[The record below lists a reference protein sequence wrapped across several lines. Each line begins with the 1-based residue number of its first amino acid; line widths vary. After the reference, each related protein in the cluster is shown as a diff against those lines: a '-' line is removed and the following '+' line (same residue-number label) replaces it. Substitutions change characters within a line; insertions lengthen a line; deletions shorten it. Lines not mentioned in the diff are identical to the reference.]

1 MSRRGH
7 GEGALFYEEDRDRW
21 VALLELPPDGSGRR
35 RRRKVTGRT
44 KTDARRKL
52 RQLQRRLEDG
62 LPTGDGSVTLGDF
75 LEHWLAE
82 VLPAR
87 SRVQAKSTVTNYR
100 WAAGHAIKGLGRRRL
115 NELTP
120 ENVEALLRHLAEKGM
135 ARNSVMRVRSVLVMA
150 LKHAQRRDMV
160 ARNVAELSEMP
171 TSAREPRS
179 GRSLTPD
186 QARQLLDVAAEDRLG
201 GLVTVGVMLGLRP
214 GELCGLRWEDVD
226 LDAGV
231 LSVTQAR
238 KRTTD
243 DDGRETL
250 VLGAPKT
257 RKSSRALV
265 LPQPVLDALRQHLN
279 RQRNERRA
287 AGEGWQEL
295 DLVFPTKVGTP
306 VSPSNLRRDL
316 GRLTVA
322 AGLGRWSP
330 NELRHSAASLLSA
343 SGVPLEQIAD
353 LLGHTDTRMLLKHY
367 RHPISRT
374 IDAAA
379 APMERLFGEPTP
391 VRSYDEPARPPS

>member
-1 MSRRGH
+1 MGRRGH

-44 KTDARRKL
+44 KADARRKL

-62 LPTGDGSVTLGDF
+62 LPIGDGSMTLGDF
-75 LEHWLAE
+75 LERWLAE

-87 SRVQAKSTVTNYR
+87 SQIQAKSTVTNYR
-100 WAAGHAIKGLGRRRL
+100 WAASHAIRALGRRRL
-115 NELTP
+115 NEMTP
-120 ENVEALLRHLAEKGM
+120 ENVEALLRHLADESM
-135 ARNSVMRVRSVLVMA
+135 ARSSVMRVRSVLVMA
-150 LKHAQRRDMV
+150 LKHAQRRDLV

-171 TSAREPRS
+171 TSARGQRS
-179 GRSLTPD
+179 GRSLTPE
-186 QARQLLDVAAEDRLG
+186 QARQLLDVAAHDRLG
-201 GLVTVGVMLGLRP
+201 GLVTVGLMLGLRP
-214 GELCGLRWEDVD
+214 GELCGIRWEGVNLDV
-226 LDAGV
+226 GV
-231 LSVTQAR
+231 LAVTQSR

-243 DDGRETL
+243 DDGREAL

-257 RKSSRALV
+257 RKSRRALV
-265 LPQPVLDALRQHLN
+265 LPRPVVDALRQHER
-279 RQRNERRA
+279 RQRDERRN
-287 AGEGWQEL
+287 AGERWQDL
-295 DLVFPTKVGTP
+295 DLVFPTSVGTP
-306 VSPSNLRRDL
+306 MSPSNLRRDL
-316 GRLTVA
+316 ARITVA

-353 LLGHTDTRMLLKHY
+353 VLGHADTRMLLKHY

-379 APMERLFGEPTP
+379 APMERLFGEPGGE
-391 VRSYDEPARPPS
+391 R

>member
-1 MSRRGH
+1 MGRRGH

-21 VALLELPPDGSGRR
+21 VGLLDLPPDGSGRR

-62 LPTGDGSVTLGDF
+62 IPTGDGSTTLGDF
-75 LEHWLAE
+75 LEHWLVE

-120 ENVEALLRHLAEKGM
+120 ENVEALLRHLADEGM

-150 LKHAQRRDMV
+150 LKHAQRRHIL
-160 ARNVAELSEMP
+160 ARNVAELSGMP
-171 TSAREPRS
+171 TAARESRS

-186 QARQLLDVAAEDRLG
+186 QARRLLDVAGEDRLG
-201 GLVTVGVMLGLRP
+201 GLVTVGLMLGLRP

-231 LSVTQAR
+231 LCVTQAR

-243 DDGRETL
+243 DEGHEAL
-250 VLGAPKT
+250 VLGTPKT
-257 RKSSRALV
+257 SRSRRALV
-265 LPQPVLDALRQHLN
+265 LPQPVLEALHVHERL
-279 RQRNERRA
+279 QREERRA
-287 AGEGWQEL
+287 AGERWQDL
-295 DLVFPTKVGTP
+295 DLVFPTSVGTP
-306 VSPSNLRRDL
+306 MSPSNLRRDL
-316 GRLTVA
+316 VRLTVA

-353 LLGHTDTRMLLKHY
+353 VLGHTDTRMLLKHY

-374 IDAAA
+374 IEAAT
-379 APMERLFGEPTP
+379 APMERLFGEEGSK
-391 VRSYDEPARPPS
+391 R

>member
-1 MSRRGH
+1 MGRRGH

-44 KTDARRKL
+44 KTEARRKL

-62 LPTGDGSVTLGDF
+62 LPTGNGSITLGDF
-75 LEHWLAE
+75 LERWLDD

-87 SRVQAKSTVTNYR
+87 GQVQAKSTVTNYR
-100 WAAGHAIKGLGRRRL
+100 WAAGHAIRGLGRRRL

-120 ENVEALLRHLAEKGM
+120 ENVEALLRHLADEGM

-150 LKHAQRRDMV
+150 LKHAQRRDIV

-171 TSAREPRS
+171 TSARDPRS
-179 GRSLTPD
+179 GRSLTPE
-186 QARQLLDVAAEDRLG
+186 QARQLVDVAAMDRLG
-201 GLVTVGVMLGLRP
+201 GLVTVGLMLGLRP
-214 GELCGLRWEDVD
+214 GELCGLRWEDID

-231 LSVTQAR
+231 LSVTQSR

-250 VLGAPKT
+250 VLGEPKT
-257 RKSSRALV
+257 RKSRRALL
-265 LPQPVLDALRQHLN
+265 LPQPVLDALRQHEQQ
-279 RQRNERRA
+279 QRDERRS
-287 AGEGWQEL
+287 AGERWQDL
-295 DLVFPTKVGTP
+295 DLVFPTSVGTP
-306 VSPSNLRRDL
+306 MSPSNLRRDL
-316 GRLTVA
+316 ARITIA
-322 AGLGRWSP
+322 AGIGRWSP
-330 NELRHSAASLLSA
+330 NEFRHSAASLLSA

-353 LLGHTDTRMLLKHY
+353 VLGHTDTRMLLKHY

-379 APMERLFGEPTP
+379 APMERLFGEPGGE
-391 VRSYDEPARPPS
+391 R

>member
-100 WAAGHAIKGLGRRRL
+100 WAAGYAIRGLGRRRL

-120 ENVEALLRHLAEKGM
+120 ENVEALLRHLADEGM

-150 LKHAQRRDMV
+150 LKHAQRRDIV
-160 ARNVAELSEMP
+160 VRNVAELSEMP
-171 TSAREPRS
+171 TSARDARS
-179 GRSLTPD
+179 GRSLTPE
-186 QARQLLDVAAEDRLG
+186 QARQLLEAARDDRLG
-201 GLVTVGVMLGLRP
+201 GLVTVGLMLGLRP
-214 GELCGLRWEDVD
+214 GELCGLRWEDID

-231 LSVTQAR
+231 LCVTQAR

-243 DDGRETL
+243 DDGHETL
-250 VLGAPKT
+250 VLGSPKT
-257 RKSSRALV
+257 TKSRRALV
-265 LPQPVLDALRQHLN
+265 LPQPVFHALHVHER
-279 RQRNERRA
+279 RQRAERRS
-287 AGEGWQEL
+287 AGDRWQDL
-295 DLVFPTKVGTP
+295 DLVFPTNVGTP
-306 VSPSNLRRDL
+306 MSPSNLRRDL
-316 GRLTVA
+316 ARLTRA

-353 LLGHTDTRMLLKHY
+353 VLGHTDTRMLLKHY

-379 APMERLFGEPTP
+379 EPMERLFGEEG
-391 VRSYDEPARPPS
+391 SEP

>member
-1 MSRRGH
+1 MGRRGH

-21 VALLELPPDGSGRR
+21 VGLLELPSDGSGRR

-52 RQLQRRLEDG
+52 RELQRRLENG
-62 LPTGDGSVTLGDF
+62 LPTGDGSMTLGDF
-75 LEHWLAE
+75 LEHWLVE

-87 SRVQAKSTVTNYR
+87 SRVQATSTVTNYR
-100 WAAGHAIKGLGRRRL
+100 WAAGHAIRGLGGRRL
-115 NELTP
+115 HELTP
-120 ENVEALLRHLAEKGM
+120 EDVEAVLRHLAEEGM

-150 LKHAQRRDMV
+150 LKHAQRREIV

-171 TSAREPRS
+171 TSAKAPRS
-179 GRSLTPD
+179 GRSLTLE
-186 QARQLLDVAAEDRLG
+186 QARQLLHVAERDRLG
-201 GLVTVGVMLGLRP
+201 GLVTVGLMLGLRP

-231 LSVTQAR
+231 LCVNQAR
-238 KRTTD
+238 TRTTD
-243 DDGRETL
+243 DEGRETL

-257 RKSSRALV
+257 SKSRRALV
-265 LPQPVLDALRQHLN
+265 LPQPVLAALRQQAGL
-279 RQRNERRA
+279 QEQERRA
-287 AGEGWQEL
+287 AGERWQDL
-295 DLVFPTKVGTP
+295 DLVFPTNVGTP
-306 VSPSNLRRDL
+306 MSPSNLRRDL
-316 GRLTVA
+316 TYLTGA

-353 LLGHTDTRMLLKHY
+353 VLGHTDTRMLLKHY

-374 IDAAA
+374 IDADA
-379 APMERLFGEPTP
+379 APMERLFGEPHAVP
-391 VRSYDEPARPPS
+391 

>member
-1 MSRRGH
+1 MGRRGH

-21 VALLELPPDGSGRR
+21 VGLLELPPDGSGRR

-44 KTDARRKL
+44 KTDARRKM

-62 LPTGDGSVTLGDF
+62 RPTGDGSMTLGDL
-75 LEHWLAE
+75 LERWLVD

-87 SRVQAKSTVTNYR
+87 SRVQAKSTITNYR
-100 WAAGHAIKGLGRRRL
+100 WAAGHAIRGLGRRRL

-120 ENVEALLRHLAEKGM
+120 ENVEALLRHLAEEGM

-150 LKHAQRRDMV
+150 LKHAQRREIV

-171 TSAREPRS
+171 TSARDPRS
-179 GRSLTPD
+179 GRSLTLE
-186 QARQLLDVAAEDRLG
+186 QAHHLIDVAKEDRLG
-201 GLVTVGVMLGLRP
+201 GLVTVGLMLGLRP
-214 GELCGLRWEDVD
+214 GELCGLRWEDID

-231 LSVTQAR
+231 LCVNQAR

-243 DDGRETL
+243 DVGRETL
-250 VLGAPKT
+250 VLGPPKT
-257 RKSSRALV
+257 SKSRRALV
-265 LPQPVLDALRQHLN
+265 LPQPVLAALREHAGLQ
-279 RQRNERRA
+279 QRERRA
-287 AGEGWQEL
+287 AGERWQDL
-295 DLVFPTKVGTP
+295 DLVFATKVGTP
-306 VSPSNLRRDL
+306 MSPSNLRRDL
-316 GRLTVA
+316 ARLTIT

-343 SGVPLEQIAD
+343 SAVPLEQIAD
-353 LLGHTDTRMLLKHY
+353 VLGHTDTRMLLKHY

-379 APMERLFGEPTP
+379 APMERMFGDQEVEP
-391 VRSYDEPARPPS
+391 

>member
-1 MSRRGH
+1 MGRRGH

-44 KTDARRKL
+44 KTEARRKL

-62 LPTGDGSVTLGDF
+62 LPTGDGSMTLGDF
-75 LEHWLAE
+75 LERWLAD

-87 SRVQAKSTVTNYR
+87 SQVQAKSTVTNYR
-100 WAAGHAIKGLGRRRL
+100 WAVGHAIRGLGRRRL
-115 NELTP
+115 GELTP
-120 ENVEALLRHLAEKGM
+120 ENVEALLRHLADQGM

-150 LKHAQRRDMV
+150 LKHAQRPDIV

-171 TSAREPRS
+171 TSARDPRS
-179 GRSLTPD
+179 GRSLTPE
-186 QARQLLDVAAEDRLG
+186 QARQLLDVAAHDRLV
-201 GLVTVGVMLGLRP
+201 GLITVGLMLGLRP

-231 LSVTQAR
+231 LSVNQSR

-243 DDGRETL
+243 NNGREAL

-257 RKSSRALV
+257 RKSRRALV
-265 LPQPVLDALRQHLN
+265 LPRPVVEALRQHER
-279 RQRNERRA
+279 RQRDERQN
-287 AGEGWQEL
+287 AGERWQDL
-295 DLVFPTKVGTP
+295 DLVFPTSVGTP
-306 VSPSNLRRDL
+306 MSPSNLRRDL
-316 GRLTVA
+316 ARITVA

-353 LLGHTDTRMLLKHY
+353 VLGHTDTRMLLKHY

-379 APMERLFGEPTP
+379 APMERLFGEQGGE
-391 VRSYDEPARPPS
+391 R

>member
-1 MSRRGH
+1 MGRRGH

-21 VALLELPPDGSGRR
+21 VGLLELPPDGSGRR

-44 KTDARRKL
+44 KTDARRKM

-62 LPTGDGSVTLGDF
+62 LPTGDGSITLGDL

-87 SRVQAKSTVTNYR
+87 SRVQAKSTITNYR
-100 WAAGHAIKGLGRRRL
+100 WAAGHAIRGLGRRRL

-120 ENVEALLRHLAEKGM
+120 EDVEALLRHLAGEGM

-150 LKHAQRRDMV
+150 LKHAQRREIV

-179 GRSLTPD
+179 GRSLTLE
-186 QARQLLDVAAEDRLG
+186 QARQLLDLAEEDRLG
-201 GLVTVGVMLGLRP
+201 GLVTVGLMLGLRP

-226 LDAGV
+226 LHAGV
-231 LSVTQAR
+231 LCVMQAR

-243 DDGRETL
+243 DRGRETL
-250 VLGAPKT
+250 VLGPPKT
-257 RKSSRALV
+257 SKSRRALV
-265 LPQPVLDALRQHLN
+265 LPHPVLAALREHAGLQE
-279 RQRNERRA
+279 RERRA
-287 AGEGWQEL
+287 AGERWQDL
-295 DLVFPTKVGTP
+295 DLVFPTNVGTP
-306 VSPSNLRRDL
+306 MSPSNLRRDL
-316 GRLTVA
+316 ARLTVA

-343 SGVPLEQIAD
+343 FGVPLEQIAD
-353 LLGHTDTRMLLKHY
+353 VLGHTDTRMLLKHY

-379 APMERLFGEPTP
+379 APMERLFGEE
-391 VRSYDEPARPPS
+391 RGEG

>member
-1 MSRRGH
+1 MGRRGH

-21 VALLELPPDGSGRR
+21 VGLLELAPDGSGRR

-52 RQLQRRLEDG
+52 RALQRRLEDG
-62 LPTGDGSVTLGDF
+62 LPTGDGLATVGDF

-87 SRVQAKSTVTNYR
+87 SRVQATSTITNYR
-100 WAAGHAIKGLGRRRL
+100 WAAGHAIRGLGRRRL

-120 ENVEALLRHLAEKGM
+120 EDVEAVFCHLAEEGM

-150 LKHAQRRDMV
+150 LKHAQRREIV

-171 TSAREPRS
+171 TSARAPRS
-179 GRSLTPD
+179 GRSLTLE
-186 QARQLLDVAAEDRLG
+186 QARQLLHVANRDRLG
-201 GLVTVGVMLGLRP
+201 GIVTVGLMLGLRP

-231 LSVTQAR
+231 LCVNQAR
-238 KRTTD
+238 TRTTD
-243 DDGRETL
+243 DAGRETL

-257 RKSSRALV
+257 SKSRRALV
-265 LPQPVLDALRQHLN
+265 LPQPVLAALRQQAGL
-279 RQRNERRA
+279 QEQERGV
-287 AGEGWQEL
+287 AGERWQDL
-295 DLVFPTKVGTP
+295 DLAFPTNVGTP
-306 VSPSNLRRDL
+306 MSPSNLRRDL
-316 GRLTVA
+316 ARLTEA

-353 LLGHTDTRMLLKHY
+353 VLGHTDTRMLLKHY

-379 APMERLFGEPTP
+379 APMERLFGEP
-391 VRSYDEPARPPS
+391 DAGQ